1 MHLIFAAVSDR
12 PCVLSDLS
20 VESASLFCICFLL
33 STFVCPVCPT
43 AACSVPLPICS
54 SAPLPAG
61 ERIAFGSNVNFL
73 FETHDL
79 QYASPATISRMG
91 LIYMSDDDVDVRR
104 VVTRWLRSQPEEAQ
118 APLGSL
124 IETLFHRALDWV
136 RRPPRPPVVET
147 TLVGAVTNALSH
159 LAGAVNKGDF
169 AVGLIRGFGAN
180 FDLDTRAAFAREV
193 FTWAGERPV
202 DPSAPLDCYSEGG
215 VLKPFTP
222 GRRPT
227 PAGGDAGA
235 GGAGAGAGGSAGDG
249 GADGP
254 RTPADVLSGV
264 VVPTVS
270 LQRTAAVLAPWMER
284 MEPFILVG
292 PEGAGKSTLIRY
304 LVEQRRS
311 ASMTYLHCN
320 AQTSAEHVIQKI
332 RQLCVLQSSTAGR
345 VFRPREGER
354 LVLFLK
360 DINLPKPDRY
370 GTCALVAFLQQL
382 LTFHGFYDEN
392 REFLGLE
399 RVHIV
404 ASMNPS
410 TTIGRHPLSP
420 RFTATVRLAY
430 MDYPDPRELAAIY
443 GAYMAAAFG
452 PASGIRLADDRF
464 RGAAALHKLAATM
477 VEVHAGVLQRFSVDE
492 QRHYLFTPR
501 DLTSWVRGLMRYP
514 LEEEQ
519 LLEVL
524 AYEAARVYRDR
535 LVDAD
540 AAAKFDAGLAAAL
553 RSTWG
558 FNPDLRDV
566 LYTSLAHVTRGGAAG
581 AGGAA
586 GSAAAGS
593 AAGKGGVSAR
603 GGSSSA
609 AAAADASVGAPLSR
623 IGAPDLRALV
633 ERGVTVFER
642 EERDLGLILFPE
654 VLDRIACVDRIL
666 TAAGGC
672 ALLVGRSGVGRRSA
686 ASLVAHM
693 RGMSLV
699 SPAVGRSYGV
709 KTFFADLKGVLA
721 TAGVAGED
729 VVLYLED
736 HHFADGEVLESVNSL
751 LASGEVPGLYSHEE
765 LEPLLAPLKEQIGE
779 AGFAFRSPYE
789 FFLHRIRRHLHV
801 AVGMDPSHP
810 DFLPRCERN
819 PALYTRCA
827 LVWMGSWRRASVQ
840 EAVAASL
847 SDVLDASALV
857 PREVLV
863 DLVSN
868 VHAHAAATLER
879 GAAPRDL
886 MALLR
891 AYRGVCASKAGG
903 SRSEVARLRA
913 GLGRLEEAQSAVDA
927 MTRTASSQRE
937 ELRIKQAAADRA
949 MSDIT
954 DALGLASDRK
964 KEVEVLSD
972 RLAVAEGETR
982 ARKAAVESELAGVM
996 PMIEAA
1002 KAAVGGISKG
1012 HIDEIKNLRAPPEA
1026 VADVLSAVLTLMG
1039 VADTSFS
1046 GMKKFLGERGVK
1058 DSIIGYDA
1066 RRMTAKQRAAVSKIL
1081 REKGSS
1087 FEKDVITRVSFAAA
1101 PMAEWVKAVLSYAET
1116 LENIAPLEG
1125 ELAAATR
1132 ALEESQAALDS
1143 NKRELAEVDAR
1154 VRALRD
1160 DFGARTAEA
1169 EVLKAALARTEDTL
1183 NRAQALLGELAGER
1197 DRWGSRVE
1205 ELSRSG
1211 ASLPLHALLGAG
1223 FITYLGGASEDV
1235 RAAALREWQRMAA
1248 DAVATAAAKVGSSGQ
1263 GGKAML
1269 SLRAIAATLNPAAAA
1284 GGFDGA
1290 GGAVGSS
1297 GSSSSGRFDVVR
1309 FLASESDVLSWKAQG
1324 LPSDGLS
1331 VENATVILHAGHA
1344 ARVPF
1349 IIDPSTQA
1357 TAWLQRT
1364 LSGGGGGSGA
1374 AAAAG
1379 ASSGAGA
1386 VPAPPAGAAAGA
1398 ASGGGSALEVLTAQD
1413 PRFQNAVELAVR
1425 FGKTLLIRDVDRVD
1439 AMLYPLLRRDYTHA
1453 GPRNTVAVGDKLV
1466 DVNEGFRLFF
1476 ATRNPRPFIPPDA
1489 ASLITEVNFTVTRS
1503 GLESQLLGVTLQHER
1518 PELESRKSALLA
1530 REEELKLQLVSVEE
1544 ALLQALASSQGNLLE
1559 DKALL
1564 ESLAQA
1570 KAKASEISLSLEG
1583 SEAAARELDA
1593 QRDVYRPFAGAG
1605 STLFFVLRDLASINA
1620 MYQYSLSFFLDLF
1633 RGALGAGAE
1642 AGAGSGSAPA
1652 SPSAL
1657 AARSRRFGGDGAAA
1671 GAGAAAEGK
1680 GGDDDGMHG
1689 GGKDGE
1695 EGDGG
1700 DASARSFA
1708 AAAAVSER
1716 PRRAATPEAI
1726 AGLVRELE
1734 VRVLRA
1740 VGASLLKAD
1749 RTMFAMHLV
1758 HAMRPHLFADR
1769 ASGGPASSAG
1779 GDADASAGAGA
1790 SSAAAISQG
1799 WRVLM
1804 GDIVVPG
1811 GSAGAGGQAGAD
1823 DGDSP
1828 REGSALPRGFP
1839 LWAPRDRVPHF
1850 RALEAALPDVVRSL
1864 ALSESDRWGRWA
1876 ASPQPEREFPPH
1888 AMAAASPFQRLLL
1901 VHALRPDRALSAMQ
1915 AFLLDALGLTSLNPP
1930 PPSMHRLA
1938 EESGAA
1944 AGAAGG
1950 VPPPILMVTGAGADP
1965 SRDLSDFA
1973 ASAVGADAYRE
1984 VAMGGGVHEE
1994 ALRLLRAAARDG
2006 HWLCLKN
2013 LHLVVGWLPVL
2024 EKELAALKPH
2034 PSFRLWLTTECHPA
2048 FPAVLLQS
2056 SLKVTFEAP
2065 PGVRKNLERTLESWG
2080 PETLCRGGPL
2090 RAQLLFALAWLHAVV
2105 QERRTYEPQ
2114 GWTKS
2119 YEFSA
2124 ADLRAGAAVIDTQ
2137 LARAG
2142 GDRVPWAFLHGLVE
2156 NTVYGGRV
2164 DAPADLRVLRAYL
2177 ATVLHPDVLRGTRP
2191 LARGVPL
2198 PATGVY
2204 DDYAAVV
2211 ASLPETDAPYLFS
2224 LPDNI
2229 ERSLQRVVAGK
2240 VVAALKSLRALGS
2253 AGGAF
2258 ARDKWRAQ
2266 LAPLLGLWERLVS
2279 GPLAS
2284 VLAGAAAGGAGKSKP
2299 GGSSSSAGAVA
2310 AAAAAEPV
2318 VAFVGV
2324 ELALAGRLAAAVA
2337 ADLTALQ
2344 RVLVGGGLLTPAVL
2358 ACGLTLL
2365 SDAVPDHWRGEWEGP
2380 ESPMQWLSGLA
2391 ARCGALSRWQAACAA
2406 GGARALLTAPLQ
2418 LNDLFRPATFLNALR
2433 QQTARLHA
2441 AAGGAGGGGNAGR
2454 APLSMDALRLVCAW
2468 DASALAAAPLKAT
2481 VSGLLLQGATFGG
2494 GAMQDVGADAPEVQ
2508 GMPDVTLAWMPPDF
2522 PDPVPAAGALTVPVY
2537 ASLDRTAFVMELSLP
2552 CRGDKAKW
2560 VLAGVA
2566 LFLSAL

>member
-1 MHLIFAAVSDR
+1 MLRSHRPHALCVVARPFLILTR
-12 PCVLSDLS
+12 
-20 VESASLFCICFLL
+20 
-33 STFVCPVCPT
+33 
-43 AACSVPLPICS
+43 
-54 SAPLPAG
+54 AG
-61 ERIAFGSNVNFL
+61 ERIAFGANVNFL

-118 APLGSL
+118 APLGGL

-159 LAGAVNKGDF
+159 LAGAVTKGDF

-180 FDLDTRAAFAREV
+180 FDLDTRAALAREV
-193 FTWAGERPV
+193 FSWSGERPV

-222 GRRPT
+222 GRRAT
-227 PAGGDAGA
+227 PAGGDAG
-235 GGAGAGAGGSAGDG
+235 GAGSGGMGGDG
-249 GADGP
+249 SADGP

-311 ASMTYLHCN
+311 ASITYLHCN

-382 LTFHGFYDEN
+382 LTFHGFYDEH

-430 MDYPDPRELAAIY
+430 MDYPDARELAAIY
-443 GAYMAAAFG
+443 GSYMAAAFG
-452 PASGIRLADDRF
+452 PASGLRLADDRF
-464 RGAAALHKLAATM
+464 RGSAALHKLAATM

-514 LEEEQ
+514 LEEEP

-566 LYTSLAHVTRGGAAG
+566 LYTSLAHVTRGGAGAAAAAAG
-581 AGGAA
+581 AAGGAA
-586 GSAAAGS
+586 
-593 AAGKGGVSAR
+593 AGKGSAR
-603 GGSSSA
+603 GGA
-609 AAAADASVGAPLSR
+609 AAAAESSVGAPLAR

-654 VLDRIACVDRIL
+654 VLERIACIDRVL

-709 KTFFADLKGVLA
+709 KTFFADLKVVLA

-840 EAVAASL
+840 EAVASSL
-847 SDVLDASALV
+847 SDVLDASPLI
-857 PREVLV
+857 PKDVLV
-863 DLVSN
+863 DLVAN

-903 SRSEVARLRA
+903 SRSEIARLRA
-913 GLGRLEEAQSAVDA
+913 GLSRLEEAQIAVDA
-927 MTRTASSQRE
+927 MTRTAGAQRE

-982 ARKAAVESELAGVM
+982 ARKGAVEAELAGVM
-996 PMIEAA
+996 PLIEAA

-1026 VADVLSAVLTLMG
+1026 VADVLSAVLTLLG
-1039 VADTSFS
+1039 IADTSWA

-1066 RRMTAKQRAAVSKIL
+1066 RKMTAKQRSAVNKIL

-1087 FEKDVITRVSFAAA
+1087 FEKDVITRASFAAS

-1125 ELAAATR
+1125 ELASATR

-1169 EVLKAALARTEDTL
+1169 EVLKAALAKTEDTL

-1235 RAAALREWQRMAA
+1235 RAAALREWQRMAS
-1248 DAVATAAAKVGSSGQ
+1248 DAVGAAAAKAGAGQ

-1269 SLRAIAATLNPAAAA
+1269 SLRAIAAALNPAAGMSSSFDGSGAA
-1284 GGFDGA
+1284 GGA
-1290 GGAVGSS
+1290 AGAV
-1297 GSSSSGRFDVVR
+1297 SSSSRFDVVR

-1331 VENATVILHAGHA
+1331 VENAAVILHAGHS

-1364 LSGGGGGSGA
+1364 LSGGA
-1374 AAAAG
+1374 TAAAG

-1386 VPAPPAGAAAGA
+1386 VPAPPASAGGAGAGA
-1398 ASGGGSALEVLTAQD
+1398 AGSALEVLTAQD

-1570 KAKASEISLSLEG
+1570 KAKASEISASLEG

-1620 MYQYSLSFFLDLF
+1620 MYQYSLSFFLELF
-1633 RGALGAGAE
+1633 RGALGAGDADG
-1642 AGAGSGSAPA
+1642 GASSAPA
-1652 SPSAL
+1652 SPSGL
-1657 AARSRRFGGDGAAA
+1657 ASRSRHFGAGAA
-1671 GAGAAAEGK
+1671 AGAAAEGK
-1680 GGDDDGMHG
+1680 GGDDEGMHG

-1695 EGDGG
+1695 DGDGA
-1700 DASARSFA
+1700 ASARALAASGA
-1708 AAAAVSER
+1708 AAAAAER
-1716 PRRAATPEAI
+1716 RGPRRAATPEAI
-1726 AGLVRELE
+1726 TGLVRELE

-1758 HAMRPHLFADR
+1758 HAMRPQLFADR
-1769 ASGGPASSAG
+1769 PASGSAGSAG
-1779 GDADASAGAGA
+1779 GLPGSPGGGGDGDAYAPGAAGGGGA
-1790 SSAAAISQG
+1790 VSQG

-1804 GDIVVPG
+1804 GDVVVPG
-1811 GSAGAGGQAGAD
+1811 GAGGAGGAAGSGQGD

-1828 REGSALPRGFP
+1828 REGALPRGFP

-1850 RALEAALPDVVRSL
+1850 RALEAALPDVLRAL

-1950 VPPPILMVTGAGADP
+1950 IPPPILMVTGAGADP

-1973 ASAVGADAYRE
+1973 AAAVGAEAYRE

-2124 ADLRAGAAVIDTQ
+2124 ADLRAGAAVIETQ
-2137 LARAG
+2137 LTRAG

-2177 ATVLHPDVLRGTRP
+2177 ATVLHPDVLRGSRP
-2191 LARGVPL
+2191 LARGVPC

-2204 DDYAAVV
+2204 EDYAAVV
-2211 ASLPETDAPYLFS
+2211 AALPETDAPYLFS

-2240 VVAALKSLRALGS
+2240 VVAALKSLRALGT

-2258 ARDKWRAQ
+2258 VRDRWRVQ
-2266 LAPLLGLWERLVS
+2266 LAPLLGLWERLAS
-2279 GPLAS
+2279 GPLAG
-2284 VLAGAAAGGAGKSKP
+2284 VLAGVAAGGAGKV
-2299 GGSSSSAGAVA
+2299 SAA

-2324 ELALAGRLAAAVA
+2324 ELALAGRLASAVA

-2380 ESPMQWLSGLA
+2380 ETPLQWLSGLA

-2406 GGARALLTAPLQ
+2406 GGARALLASPLQ

-2433 QQTARLHA
+2433 QQTARMQA
-2441 AAGGAGGGGNAGR
+2441 AAGGAGAGGR
-2454 APLSMDALRLVCAW
+2454 LSMDALRLVCAW

-2508 GMPDVTLAWMPPDF
+2508 GMPNVTLAWMPPDF